1 MARQRASLYDLV
13 SELVAVKFSILNSL
27 SNLAL
32 DLDVAEG
39 LLAMPLL
46 FFSFAWLAA
55 EVVDEDEV
63 DDAAAAAAGA
73 APAISRVLAKGD
85 QV

>member
-1 MARQRASLYDLV
+1 M
-13 SELVAVKFSILNSL
+13 
-27 SNLAL
+27 AL

-73 APAISRVLAKGD
+73 APAISRVLATGGRSIIVCNLLIKMSTHATFITSRF
-85 QV
+85 V